1 MSNYETT
8 KAARLSNFVGLIDET
23 VKKMSG
29 SDLRFSIVIP
39 HFYDDRQKWTPSFT
53 YNGVRDYTFNH
64 LIKIMDTRPG
74 SMIILMSY
82 RNFALG
88 ENGTVEISDA
98 EIDLASS
105 VAKNTKVIVAQ
116 EVGDVDPGFVTF
128 FGLSKQEYLAQ
139 ISLINQ
145 TFGDSVGFGGVSVHY
160 IDPFL
165 DLK

>member
-1 MSNYETT
+1 
-8 KAARLSNFVGLIDET
+8 
-23 VKKMSG
+23 
-29 SDLRFSIVIP
+29 
-39 HFYDDRQKWTPSFT
+39 
-53 YNGVRDYTFNH
+53 
-64 LIKIMDTRPG
+64 
-74 SMIILMSY
+74 MSY